1 MLSLGL
7 AVTSS
12 LTSIDGL
19 VRGPYSEGGLFPRLA
34 LDFDDNKYATDVGSV
49 TFADAFTAGSPKL
62 TYSTTSN
69 STMVNS
75 SGNLVWAPHNLV
87 TYSEDFSQWTASSG
101 TTVTAGATSPTG
113 QTDAYQITLAGNND
127 NVQLTTAGL
136 STSTAVQYSVYLRV
150 SSGTQSVNLGNIDA
164 GQYQSVTV
172 TTEWQRFVITQ
183 TPSAT
188 TRFPRIL
195 NGTNDSFT
203 VEAFGA
209 HLFRSNLGGM
219 GQVPG
224 AATGFEYYVP
234 TNGAAKYLPRV
245 GHHVYSGSAWV
256 NEGLLIESEERTN
269 LITDSIPDSNW
280 SPIRA
285 TISENVSGTVAPDG
299 SQTASKGVESSASG
313 THRVDFVA
321 TLTDTNTYTY
331 SIFAKAAERSMIA
344 MEIGNSSVTG
354 NFARFDLSSGSVA
367 AESGT
372 VTSSI
377 ENFGNGWY
385 RCRVTAA
392 AGTTDRILIGI
403 FDGASQSYAGD
414 GSSGVFLWGAQL
426 EENPT
431 ASSHIPTSGAT
442 VTRAAQ
448 TLAVPANWYDVDNPT
463 YTGPELV
470 TNGGFTTDTDWTKG
484 TGWTI
489 NTTTGKA
496 VHTQA
501 SGAGRLTQRYNGF
514 EIGKVYRLTVTVD
527 TTGDASLSN
536 TAVSFRNTANTSDL
550 ANRSSTVGEIVAGGI
565 NNVELVWV
573 ASATSALVHF
583 YSNDEVTI
591 DNVSVRKVSAPQ
603 FGWPEPEYIG
613 SELITNGLNW
623 TGATEN
629 TPPTGWTKAGSLT
642 QYTIT
647 TGGELEIDRNNE
659 SGANTTQ
666 TITTEV
672 GKLYQLSLDYIA
684 TSSNNQTLLVQVIGG
699 ATLVSETVNTL
710 TTHSFEFVADS
721 TSTLIGIRPS
731 SSTSQVVKIDNV
743 SVREIN
749 LLSVSIQM
757 DGRMTYADEGL
768 SEQLVFARWQASGGV
783 SYIRSGLTT
792 AGGTTG
798 RVDFRQ
804 YLGEED
810 SVLSGG
816 TIYSPGTLVPF
827 NIASRHGSTFINGAV
842 DGTALTANTTP
853 TALPDLS
860 GTNLQVAH
868 DFMGTIRTFRQFAG
882 DIGDAGLV
890 TATS

>member
-7 AVTSS
+7 GVTSS
-12 LTSIDGL
+12 LTSVDAL
-19 VRGPYSEGGLFPRLA
+19 VRGLYSAGGVLPRVA
-34 LDFDDNKYATDVGSV
+34 LDFDDNKYVTDVGPV
-49 TFADAFTAGSPKL
+49 TFADAFTGNNPKL
-62 TYSTTSN
+62 TYATTSN

-75 SGNLVWAPHNLV
+75 AGHLVWAPHNLLTYSEDHSQGTTVEDATLSGNTLTATVQSGNQFPEINRTFTVPTGTTTWWADIENLTNVSYVTMATQLFDADALGVSVFELGATPNVATQSANHTATITEVEPGVYRCSITFTTDGTDNAGRLALGMSDLSTLHRVVDPDGTESMDIVRQQLNRSDLGGMAPVPGAVGDFEYYVPTNGNAEYLPRVGHHVYNGSAWVNEGLLIESEERTNLV

-150 SSGTQSVNLGNIDA
+150 SSGTQSVNLGNINA

-209 HLFRSNLGGM
+209 
-219 GQVPG
+219 Q
-224 AATGFEYYVP
+224 
-234 TNGAAKYLPRV
+234 
-245 GHHVYSGSAWV
+245 
-256 NEGLLIESEERTN
+256 IEQN
-269 LITDSIPDSNW
+269 
-280 SPIRA
+280 A
-285 TISENVSGTVAPDG
+285 
-299 SQTASKGVESSASG
+299 
-313 THRVDFVA
+313 
-321 TLTDTNTYTY
+321 
-331 SIFAKAAERSMIA
+331 
-344 MEIGNSSVTG
+344 
-354 NFARFDLSSGSVA
+354 
-367 AESGT
+367 
-372 VTSSI
+372 
-377 ENFGNGWY
+377 
-385 RCRVTAA
+385 
-392 AGTTDRILIGI
+392 
-403 FDGASQSYAGD
+403 
-414 GSSGVFLWGAQL
+414 
-426 EENPT
+426 T

-448 TLAVPANWYDVDNPT
+448 TLVVPPA
-463 YTGPELV
+463 
-470 TNGGFTTDTDWTKG
+470 
-484 TGWTI
+484 
-489 NTTTGKA
+489 A
-496 VHTQA
+496 
-501 SGAGRLTQRYNGF
+501 
-514 EIGKVYRLTVTVD
+514 
-527 TTGDASLSN
+527 
-536 TAVSFRNTANTSDL
+536 
-550 ANRSSTVGEIVAGGI
+550 
-565 NNVELVWV
+565 
-573 ASATSALVHF
+573 
-583 YSNDEVTI
+583 
-591 DNVSVRKVSAPQ
+591 

-629 TPPTGWTKAGSLT
+629 TPPTGWTKAGSST

-647 TGGELEIDRNNE
+647 TGGELEIDRNGE

-699 ATLVSETVNTL
+699 VTLVSETVNTL

-721 TSTLIGIRPS
+721 TSTIIGIRPS

-749 LLSVSIQM
+749 PLSVSIQV
-757 DGRMTYADEGL
+757 DGRMTYADEGAFIAQRPYKWI
-768 SEQLVFARWQASGGV
+768 ENNDNFIDAFV
-783 SYIRSGLTT
+783 RSDESLGKVL
-792 AGGTTG
+792 
-798 RVDFRQ
+798 FRQ
-804 YLGEED
+804 K
-810 SVLSGG
+810 VAG
-816 TIYSPGTLVPF
+816 TPYQKQSLNIPYSPGVLVPF

-860 GTNLQVAH
+860 STNLAIAK
-868 DFMGTIRTFRQFAG
+868 DFMGTIGTFRQFVG
-882 DIGDAGLV
+882 DIGDTGLEE
-890 TATS
+890 ATSPSTEPTLSLTFDGTGGSFYNLSWSE

>member
-12 LTSIDGL
+12 LSSVEGL
-19 VRGPYSEGGLFPRLA
+19 VRGPYSEGGLLPRLA
-34 LDFDDNKYATDVGSV
+34 LDFDDNKYATDVGPV
-49 TFADAFTAGSPKL
+49 LFADAFTAGSPKL

-209 HLFRSNLGGM
+209 PLFRSDLGGM

-224 AATGFEYYVP
+224 AATGFESYVP

-256 NEGLLIESEERTN
+256 NEGLLIESEARTN

-403 FDGASQSYAGD
+403 FDGASQSYTGD

-442 VTRAAQ
+442 ATRAAQ
-448 TLAVPANWYDVDNPT
+448 TLVVPPA
-463 YTGPELV
+463 
-470 TNGGFTTDTDWTKG
+470 
-484 TGWTI
+484 
-489 NTTTGKA
+489 A
-496 VHTQA
+496 
-501 SGAGRLTQRYNGF
+501 
-514 EIGKVYRLTVTVD
+514 
-527 TTGDASLSN
+527 
-536 TAVSFRNTANTSDL
+536 
-550 ANRSSTVGEIVAGGI
+550 
-565 NNVELVWV
+565 
-573 ASATSALVHF
+573 
-583 YSNDEVTI
+583 
-591 DNVSVRKVSAPQ
+591 
-603 FGWPEPEYIG
+603 FGW
-613 SELITNGLNW
+613 
-623 TGATEN
+623 
-629 TPPTGWTKAGSLT
+629 
-642 QYTIT
+642 
-647 TGGELEIDRNNE
+647 NN
-659 SGANTTQ
+659 SA
-666 TITTEV
+666 
-672 GKLYQLSLDYIA
+672 
-684 TSSNNQTLLVQVIGG
+684 
-699 ATLVSETVNTL
+699 
-710 TTHSFEFVADS
+710 
-721 TSTLIGIRPS
+721 
-731 SSTSQVVKIDNV
+731 
-743 SVREIN
+743 
-749 LLSVSIQM
+749 VSIQM
-757 DGRMTYADEGL
+757 EGRMTFADEDQSL
-768 SEQLVFARWQASGGV
+768 QHQLWIWKKDNNNLIRVNYDTHSTYGSGRISFQQV
-783 SYIRSGLTT
+783 ESNVYDLVN
-792 AGGTTG
+792 TG
-798 RVDFRQ
+798 
-804 YLGEED
+804 
-810 SVLSGG
+810 SNVLAA
-816 TIYSPGTLVPF
+816 GTLVSF
-827 NIASRHGSTFINGAV
+827 NIASRHGSTFTNAAV
-842 DGTALTANTTP
+842 DGTALTENATP

-860 GTNLQVAH
+860 ASDLQIAT
-868 DFMGTIRTFRQFAG
+868 DFMGTIRQFVQYDA